1 MKNFIASKLMVLFLT
16 ITITLFILLETVGLR
31 IAEKNVVAQIKEDLY
46 RTVTTFSSNYLMDYY
61 YRNDTQYQAMV
72 KQVELLNTTKT
83 LEEMYGIRIWLV
95 SNIGVIVT
103 DSQEIGVS
111 FNIRETDLY
120 FFESPFRENVY
131 FPEIMPEP
139 ALCTILPIIHYYDNR
154 GYLVMSISESVIQED
169 VKVYM
174 DVLELLYV
182 VFLVILAMV
191 LLFVYWFAVLPVKKI
206 TGVVKQISVGNF
218 KEISQL
224 DSLKEYPKLVQS
236 VQYMGNRLKST
247 DDAQRKFISNVSH
260 DFRSPLT
267 SIKGYVEAMKD
278 GTIPVEMQD
287 KYLDVII
294 FETERLTKLTS
305 NLLQLNGCED
315 GIILYKSE
323 FDVNQMIRQIAM
335 SFEGT
340 FKKKKLMLNLVFS
353 QKEQLVYADME
364 KIQQVVYNLMDNAI
378 KFSNSNSSIYI
389 TTEEKGNK
397 VVISIKD
404 NGIGIEKECMDKIWN
419 RFYKVDISRGKDK
432 KGAGLGLAIVKEII
446 TAHGET
452 ISVNSKE
459 GVETE
464 FVFSLPKM
472 ME

>member
-131 FPEIMPEP
+131 FPEIMSEP

-432 KGAGLGLAIVKEII
+432 KGAGLGLAILKEII

>member
-1 MKNFIASKLMVLFLT
+1 MKNSIASKLIVLFLT
-16 ITITLFILLETVGLR
+16 ITIILFILLETVGLR

-46 RTVTTFSSNYLMDYY
+46 RTVTTFSANYLMDYY
-61 YRNDTQYQAMV
+61 YRNDYQYQTMLQQIEV
-72 KQVELLNTTKT
+72 SNTTKT

-95 SNIGVIVT
+95 SNVGVIVT
-103 DSQEIGVS
+103 DSQEIGAL

-120 FFESPFRENVY
+120 FFESPFREDVY
-131 FPEIMPEP
+131 FPEIMSEP
-139 ALCTILPIIHYYDNR
+139 ALCTILPIIHYYENR
-154 GYLVMSISESVIQED
+154 GYLVMSVSDSVIQED
-169 VKVYM
+169 VKGYM

-182 VFLVILAMV
+182 VFLAILAIV
-191 LLFVYWFAVLPVKKI
+191 LLFVYWFAVIPVNKI

-218 KEISQL
+218 KELPQL

-236 VQYMGNRLKST
+236 IQYMGNRLKST
-247 DDAQRKFISNVSH
+247 DDAQRKFISNISH

-278 GTIPVEMQD
+278 GTISVEMQD

-305 NLLQLNGCED
+305 NLLQLNGSED

-378 KFSNSNSSIYI
+378 KFSNPNSSIHI

-404 NGIGIEKECMDKIWN
+404 NGIGIEKDCMDKIWN
-419 RFYKVDISRGKDK
+419 RFYKVDVSRGKDK

-452 ISVNSKE
+452 ISVASTE

-464 FVFSLPKM
+464 FVFSLPKIT
-472 ME
+472 